1 MSKIDQDQIYKQWMI
16 LHEKEKLAEG
26 ETVRAVYFEGEHVY
40 TSKDNIQSVHDLLN
54 IIQKKTSSNN
64 NFGISASAAQFQYS
78 ADKSPSQATFLRT
91 KALVFD
97 VDAYVG
103 ESKKR
108 IRLKNIE
115 PEWQEVICASAHAA
129 LHTYMKASEIEWPKP
144 QLLGVTGGG
153 VQMVYKFDRYINYKE
168 AKLLGEYFKKGLPS
182 KRLVIH
188 APTPVGGT
196 FRIELEFDS
205 TSLDATHVQ
214 RVFGT
219 NNPKYNVTASLF
231 DYDDPILFSSKVQ
244 RTIYEYADYFT
255 NESARREFLD
265 KFNKI
270 IPLIDESF
278 RSSYN
283 LFKTDDIL
291 PLARIIQTRPI
302 MSHANMN
309 KVEYSIASQLNEGR
323 GFDLIREHV
332 TIFNENSNIVAIKC
346 PFHDGDSHSSFAVY
360 KNNGASPD
368 IYMDFHDQN
377 KYNIIEFYSKLY
389 GISKSQAINEIV
401 QKTGLK
407 INIGEKKDLRS
418 LEAVEEAGELLQAI
432 MNNTHY
438 VYYRLSNRQKI
449 CIARNTKTGQVYQFD
464 GVKALARHLL
474 QDKTQIK
481 VLDKEFLYSFIDELE
496 SQFLIDG
503 FERFEPGKS
512 KVFDDDGVSI
522 VNTWIE
528 TDAYRKV
535 LEVAKNYEDLDINIA
550 KDFMQERTPY
560 SYFYL
565 HQLVQYGDL
574 DWFINWLAM
583 TVQFQTTP
591 TVPVCYGTFG
601 TGKNVFIDYVMRYFL
616 NDEYVHVIN
625 TESITKN
632 FNAFMESASL
642 VVLDE
647 GNLYD
652 GQAVDALKLLSG
664 NRKIKIE
671 RKGVDVQEAIRH
683 FNFLMF
689 SNRETPSYITAQ
701 ERRFSFFNST
711 ISLPQSVSKLKDVV
725 DIDDLISKMQEELND
740 FFAILYKL
748 KIDKRW
754 SNMNTKD
761 GTFWRV
767 LLSGHTFGKLI
778 LTIMD
783 NNWDSLALQL
793 SENISD
799 DTRLQ
804 MSLELLFDLKN
815 SFEKKGELPLTL
827 INRYIESLN
836 YKNRMS
842 AAEFIRTN
850 QLSDVGITV
859 KVNSKEVYVKIDVDN
874 LKNHIEHHNVLYDI
888 IPDLDSTNEHTGI
901 IEKDISKPQTTM
913 TSAPSVPTIND
924 V

>member
-1 MSKIDQDQIYKQWMI
+1 MTYDKNQVYKQWMV
-16 LHEKEKLAEG
+16 LHEKEVLSEN
-26 ETVRAVYFEGEHVY
+26 ETARAVYFENDRVY
-40 TSKDNIQSVHDLLN
+40 TTKEKIQSIDDLYSILDRKYAVN
-54 IIQKKTSSNN
+54 S
-64 NFGISASAAQFQYS
+64 NFGISASAAEFRFDT
-78 ADKSPSQATFLRT
+78 DKSPSQSTFLRT

-108 IRLKNIE
+108 IRLKDLE
-115 PEWQEVICASAHAA
+115 TEWQEVICAGAHAA
-129 LHTYMKASEIEWPKP
+129 LCAYMKASEIEWPMP
-144 QLLGVTGGG
+144 QLMGVTGGG
-153 VQMVYKFDRYINYKE
+153 VQMIYKFNRYIDYKE
-168 AKLLGEYFKKGLPS
+168 AKTIADYFKRGLPD
-182 KRLVIH
+182 KRIIIH

-196 FRIELEFDS
+196 YRIELEFDS
-205 TSLDATHVQ
+205 TSLDPTHVQ
-214 RVFGT
+214 RVFGSI
-219 NNPKYNVTASLF
+219 NPKYDVMATLF
-231 DYDDPILFSSKVQ
+231 DYTDPILFSSKVQ
-244 RTIYEYADYFT
+244 RTIYDYGDYFT
-255 NESARREFLD
+255 NESARREFME
-265 KFNKI
+265 KYNKI
-270 IPLIDESF
+270 IPLIDSAF
-278 RSSYN
+278 RQD
-283 LFKTDDIL
+283 LMEFKTEEIL
-291 PLARIIQTRPI
+291 PLARIIQTRPVI
-302 MSHANMN
+302 SHTGMN
-309 KVEYSIASQLNEGR
+309 KVEYTIASQLNEGR
-323 GFDLIREHV
+323 GFDLVRDQL

-360 KNNGASPD
+360 KNVGSSPD
-368 IYMDFHDQN
+368 IFMDFHDQE
-377 KYNIIEFYSKLY
+377 KYNIVEFYAALFN
-389 GISKSQAINEIV
+389 ISKSQAINEIV
-401 QKTGLK
+401 QQTGIK

-418 LEAVEEAGELLQAI
+418 LEATEEAEELLHAI
-432 MNNTHY
+432 MAETHY

-464 GVKALARHLL
+464 GVRALARHLL
-474 QDKTQIK
+474 QDKTKIK
-481 VLDKEFLYSFIDELE
+481 VIDKEFLFQFTDLLE
-496 SQFLIDG
+496 SHYLIDG

-512 KVFDDDGVSI
+512 KVFEDDKVSI

-528 TDAYRKV
+528 TDAYREV
-535 LEVAKNYEDLDINIA
+535 MEVAKSYDELDLEQA
-550 KDFMQERTPY
+550 KELMKEKTYY
-560 SYFYL
+560 SYFYI

-583 TVQFQTTP
+583 TVQFITTP

-601 TGKNVFIDYVMRYFL
+601 TGKNVFVDYIMRYFL

-711 ISLPQSVSKLKDVV
+711 IPLPASVHHLKDVS
-725 DIDDLISKMQEELND
+725 DIEELIENIQLELPH

-748 KIDKRW
+748 QIDKRW

-799 DTRLQ
+799 NTRLQ
-804 MSLELLFDLKN
+804 IALDILFDLRN
-815 SFEKKGELPLTL
+815 SFEQKGELPLTL

-836 YKNRMS
+836 YKNRSS
-842 AAEFIRTN
+842 AAEFIRIN
-850 QLSDVGITV
+850 QLSDIGINV
-859 KVNSKEVYVKIDVDN
+859 KVNSKEVYVKIDIEM
-874 LKNHIEHHNVLYDI
+874 LKVIISNHNVLYDI
-888 IPDLDSTNEHTGI
+888 LPDLDESHDKRIVESNTSEPAKPLTVTTAPAI
-901 IEKDISKPQTTM
+901 IDIQ
-913 TSAPSVPTIND
+913 
-924 V
+924 